1 LSEQQRT
8 QRIEELTQKLSVI
21 EEQRE
26 KLNAEAREWAEKRDK
41 LNGQFKA
48 LRGEIL
54 EFKSERDRLNEKVKE
69 LKQQREKAR
78 TELHSKI
85 EEIKKLSIEIK
96 AIMKKKPSKSLKTLL
111 DEIKNIEWKIQTSS
125 LDLKEEK
132 ELVERVKQLEIQL
145 NIHKKIDQLNQKIL
159 ELRSET
165 KALEINAKR
174 YHKELTQNAQK
185 SQQIH
190 AKMLEKIEESEKL
203 KIEADSMHK
212 LFLQTR
218 ERAKPIQEEFLEI
231 SNQLRMLNA
240 EIQREEDEKKKKN
253 ESALREKLENRA
265 REKLK
270 RGEKL
275 TWEEFQLLAEKGT
288 TAQD

>member
-1 LSEQQRT
+1 MSKQQRR
-8 QRIEELTQKLSVI
+8 QRIEELTQKLSI
-21 EEQRE
+21 LEDQQE
-26 KLNAEAREWAEKRDK
+26 KLDAEAAEWAEKRDK
-41 LNGQFKA
+41 LNRRFKT

-85 EEIKKLSIEIK
+85 EEIKESNREIK
-96 AIMKKKPSKSLKTLL
+96 AVMEKRPSKSLKTLQE
-111 DEIKNIEWKIQTSS
+111 EIKNIEWKIQTSS

-132 ELVERVKQLEIQL
+132 ELVQRVKQLEIQL
-145 NIHKKIDQLNQKIL
+145 NIHKKIDQLDQKVV
-159 ELRSET
+159 ELRTET
-165 KALEINAKR
+165 KALEINAK
-174 YHKELTQNAQK
+174 HHHEELTENAQK

-190 AKMLEKIEESEKL
+190 AKMLEKIEESKKL
-203 KIEADSMHK
+203 KIEADSMHR

-218 ERAKPIQEEFLEI
+218 EKGRPIRGEFLEI
-231 SNQLRMLNA
+231 SNQIRMLKA
-240 EIQREEDEKKKKN
+240 EIQREENEEKKKN
-253 ESALREKLENRA
+253 ESALREKLEIQA
-265 REKLK
+265 REKLR